1 MPPHAMPA
9 LPAAACLAAALL
21 CAAPARAQNANA
33 PVSQQVRQGADDV
46 TDSEGHLHDK
56 NAYTLFNPTPDDQMR
71 PFSPDRPGRSHS
83 PLTVDAG
90 HFQFESDVW
99 NYAWDRWSPT
109 ATTSRATTLG
119 APNLKLGLTN
129 NVEFDVETTLYNS
142 LSMRSSAT
150 GVQRA
155 QGAGDLFLGGKINLF
170 GNDHGERALGLLGFV
185 KVPTAA
191 PGVGNGTA
199 EFFLN
204 MPFVTALP
212 HQFSLTVEPSLN
224 LIRNLNKPGYE
235 GDPQFIL
242 NLSRPVLV
250 PTLTASLGLA
260 LDFPA
265 DHAVGPRHTLG
276 PALQWLVTPNLQLD
290 AGLYLGVA
298 KAAPD
303 YNPYVGIAFR
313 Y

>member
-1 MPPHAMPA
+1 MRRAA
-9 LPAAACLAAALL
+9 LVAAAAAACLLP
-21 CAAPARAQNANA
+21 CAHARAQDAGA
-33 PVSQQVRQGADDV
+33 PVAQQVRQGADDV
-46 TDSEGHLHDK
+46 TDSAGQRHDK
-56 NAYTLFNPTPDDQMR
+56 SVYTLFDPTPDDQMR
-71 PFSPDRPGRSHS
+71 PFSPDRPGKSHS

-90 HFQFESDVW
+90 HFQFESDAW
-99 NYAWDRWSPT
+99 NYSFDRWSPT
-109 ATTSRATTLG
+109 ATTSRATVIG

-129 NVEFDVETTLYNS
+129 RVEFDVETTLYNS
-142 LSMRSSAT
+142 DSMRSAAS

-155 QGAGDLFLGGKINLF
+155 RGAGDLLLGGKVNLF
-170 GNDHGERALGLLGFV
+170 GNDGGDQALGLLGFV

-191 PGVGNGTA
+191 PGVGNGTT

-212 HQFSLTVEPSLN
+212 RKVSLTIEPSFN
-224 LIRNLNKPGYE
+224 LVRNLNKPGYQ
-235 GDPQFIL
+235 GDPQVIL
-242 NLSRPVLV
+242 NVSRPVLV
-250 PTLTASLGLA
+250 PSVTASLGLA

-265 DHAVGPRHTLG
+265 DHNVGTRHTLG
-276 PALQWLVTPNLQLD
+276 PALQWLVTPALQLD
-290 AGLYLGVA
+290 AGLYVGVS

>member
-1 MPPHAMPA
+1 MRPA
-9 LPAAACLAAALL
+9 ATLLVAAVAACLL
-21 CAAPARAQNANA
+21 PVGRARAQNANA
-33 PVSQQVRQGADDV
+33 PVTQQVGQGANDV
-46 TDSEGHLHDK
+46 TDGAGQRHDK
-56 NAYTLFNPTPDDQMR
+56 SAYTLFDPTPDDQMR
-71 PFSPDRPGRSHS
+71 PFSPDRPGKSHS

-90 HFQFESDVW
+90 HFQFESDAW
-99 NYAWDRWSPT
+99 NYSFDHWSPDQ
-109 ATTSRATTLG
+109 TTTRDTVIG

-129 NVEFDVETTLYNS
+129 RVEVDVVTSIYNS
-142 LSMRSSAT
+142 TSTRSRTGA

-155 QGAGDLFLGGKINLF
+155 QGAGDLMLGGKVNLF
-170 GNDHGERALGLLGFV
+170 GNDGGNQALGLIGFV

-191 PGVGNGTA
+191 PGLGNDMA

-212 HQFSLTVEPSLN
+212 AGVSLTVEPSFN
-224 LIRNLNKPGYE
+224 LVRNIDKQGYQ
-235 GDPQFIL
+235 GDPQIIL
-242 NLSRPVLV
+242 NLSRSVLV
-250 PTLTASLGLA
+250 PSLTASLGLA

-265 DHAVGPRHTLG
+265 DHNAGTRHTLG

-290 AGLYLGVA
+290 AGVYLGVS
-298 KAAPD
+298 KGAPD

>member
-1 MPPHAMPA
+1 MRRAALVAAM
-9 LPAAACLAAALL
+9 AAAWLL
-21 CAAPARAQNANA
+21 PGARARAQDANA
-33 PVSQQVRQGADDV
+33 PVTQQVRQGADDV
-46 TDSEGHLHDK
+46 TDRAGQRHDK
-56 NAYTLFNPTPDDQMR
+56 SVYTLFDPTPDDQMR
-71 PFSPDRPGRSHS
+71 PFSPDRPGKSHS

-90 HFQFESDVW
+90 HFQFESDAW
-99 NYAWDRWSPT
+99 NYAFDHWSPT
-109 ATTSRATTLG
+109 ATTSRATVIG

-129 NVEFDVETTLYNS
+129 RVELDIVASLYNS
-142 LSMRSSAT
+142 DSMRSGTS

-155 QGAGDLFLGGKINLF
+155 RGAGDLLLGGKVNLF
-170 GNDHGERALGLLGFV
+170 GNDGGDRALGLIGFV

-191 PGVGNGTA
+191 PGLGNDMA

-212 HQFSLTVEPSLN
+212 RMLSLTIEPSFN
-224 LIRNLNKPGYE
+224 LVRNLNKQGYE
-235 GDPQFIL
+235 GDPQIIL
-242 NLSRPVLV
+242 NVSRPVFT
-250 PTLTASLGLA
+250 PAITAALGLA

-265 DHAVGPRHTLG
+265 DHAVGTRHTLG
-276 PALQWLVTPNLQLD
+276 PSLQWLAAPNLQLD
-290 AGLYLGVA
+290 VGLYIGVS